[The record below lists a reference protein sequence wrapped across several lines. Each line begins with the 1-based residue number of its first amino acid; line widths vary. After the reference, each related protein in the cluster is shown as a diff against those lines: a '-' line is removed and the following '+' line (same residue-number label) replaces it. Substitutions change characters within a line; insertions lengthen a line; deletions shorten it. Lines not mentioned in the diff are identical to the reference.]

1 MLIGLITVERTQ
13 RPPSSKISNLIHDAE
28 SKGKKKSSMENLSL
42 VKRESPLGGEDN
54 SVIAKSDDLSN
65 APKLPPKPGKPYI
78 EIPKLFFEGFK
89 TNLEKLDRFSRI
101 FRRFMR
107 ICRRFF
113 ANFSAFFR
121 EFFNDFFEIFPRFFF

>member
-1 MLIGLITVERTQ
+1 MSCFLITVERTQ

-28 SKGKKKSSMENLSL
+28 SKGKKKSSVENLSL

-65 APKLPPKPGKPYI
+65 APKLPPKPGKPSI
-78 EIPKLFFEGFK
+78 EVPKLFFEGFK

-107 ICRRFF
+107 IFRRFF
-113 ANFSAFFR
+113 ANFSAFFSR
-121 EFFNDFFEIFPRFFF
+121 IFQ

>member
-1 MLIGLITVERTQ
+1 
-13 RPPSSKISNLIHDAE
+13 
-28 SKGKKKSSMENLSL
+28 MENLSL

-89 TNLEKLDRFSRI
+89 TNLEKLDRFSR
-101 FRRFMR
+101 FFGVL
-107 ICRRFF
+107 CEFFDVFSRFF
-113 ANFSAFFR
+113 
-121 EFFNDFFEIFPRFFF
+121 FFNDFFEIFSRFFF